1 MKYVALMV
9 FFLSIASTAQDLN
22 NIRSEYPKAVQSA
35 ENAAKLD
42 AELAKINSSGKSEL
56 IAYNGAISTVK
67 AKFAKK
73 KSEKKDFFKAGV
85 SLIESAVKADPSNI
99 EIRYI
104 RMGVQE
110 NSPRFLGYHKNIE
123 ADKYF
128 ILKNFGTIS
137 SKELKALIKDFVQ
150 KSKNF
155 SESEKANLGKT

>member
-9 FFLSIASTAQDLN
+9 FFISIASTAQDLN
-22 NIRSEYPKAVQSA
+22 KIRSQYPKAVQSA
-35 ENAAKLD
+35 ENATKLD

-56 IAYNGAISTVK
+56 LAYKGAISTVK

-104 RMGVQE
+104 RMSVQE
-110 NSPRFLGYHKNIE
+110 NSPKFLGYYKNIE
-123 ADKYF
+123 ADKVF
-128 ILKNFGTIS
+128 ILEHYKSIS
-137 SKELKALIKDFVQ
+137 SVELKEIIKDFVL
-150 KSKNF
+150 KSENF
-155 SESEKANLGKT
+155 SESEKSRI